1 MNASSIAPENF
12 PLLRQ
17 TASSRTERF
26 DQAIQAIA
34 SGLETG
40 MIRNVHYK
48 AAKEALGR
56 AADQAWK
63 NEVSEPF
70 FYTGRYQDQPE
81 TVQALWN
88 SIMIMSLHDVLAT
101 ARKLAKTT
109 ATGPAVEA
117 MKAYLDEVLPLAEA
131 VASLKDK
138 VVKGRVP
145 QSEPARPVNPNKI
158 VKTCACCFR
167 AIAVMP
173 GGTMA
178 HHGYQ
183 RPGDGYQ
190 TASCPGIRFRP
201 LEVSDEGL
209 RYIITVCEDQVSR
222 ATTALGDSDTI
233 TSLTLPGRPGQ
244 PLKKITDHDAGWANA
259 LRSYKFDLESNIR
272 NTEAALGSLRQRL
285 AAWKPVGEGSA

>member
-1 MNASSIAPENF
+1 MTASTIAPENF

-17 TASSRTERF
+17 AISRTERF
-26 DQAIQAIA
+26 DQAVRAIA
-34 SGLETG
+34 SGVETG
-40 MIRNVHYK
+40 TIRNVDYK

-70 FYTGRYQDQPE
+70 FYAGRFQDQPE
-81 TVQALWN
+81 AVRKLQD
-88 SIMIMSLHDVLAT
+88 SIMIMSLHDVLTT

-117 MKAYLDEVLPLAEA
+117 MKAYVDEVLPLAEA

-138 VVKGRVP
+138 VVKGRAP
-145 QSEPARPVNPNKI
+145 RSEPAKPVNPNKI

-173 GGTMA
+173 GGTMG

-209 RYIITVCEDQVSR
+209 RYIITVCEDQLSR
-222 ATTALGDSDTI
+222 ASAALGDSDTI
-233 TSLTLPGRPGQ
+233 TSLTLPGRRGQ
-244 PLKKITDHDAGWANA
+244 PLKKISKQDAGWANT
-259 LRSYKFDLESNIR
+259 LLSYKFGLESEIR

>member
-17 TASSRTERF
+17 AASRPERF
-26 DQAIQAIA
+26 DQAVEAIA
-34 SGLETG
+34 SGIETG
-40 MIRNVHYK
+40 TIRNVDYK

-70 FYTGRYQDQPE
+70 FYAGRYQDQPE
-81 TVQALWN
+81 AVQALWN
-88 SIMIMSLHDVLAT
+88 AIMIMSLHDVLAT

-109 ATGPAVEA
+109 ATGTAVEA

-145 QSEPARPVNPNKI
+145 RSEPARPVNPNKI

-209 RYIITVCEDQVSR
+209 RYIITVCEDQLSR

-233 TSLTLPGRPGQ
+233 TSLTLPDRPGQ
-244 PLKKITDHDAGWANA
+244 PLKKITDQDAGWANA
-259 LRSYKFDLESNIR
+259 LRSYKLGLESKIR

-285 AAWKPVGEGSA
+285 AAWEPVGEGSA